1 MKQVIIIAFTC
12 LLLCTPLAALGEKP
26 TVLIIASYHNQYL
39 WQADYHAG
47 IVEKLGA
54 DYQVDLF
61 EMDTKRL
68 PKSEYKKRAQLAW
81 EHYENVKPQLVFLG
95 DDNALRYL
103 APKFV
108 ETETPVVYLGINN
121 NPKKYGASDQKNITG
136 VLERPLYKQSVKML
150 QGLLNKKPRKVL
162 FLFDDGVTTRA
173 VVSMTFK
180 NKTKLR
186 IHGVPVQVKRVG
198 TLKRWQETVLRAKD
212 DGFDA
217 IVTGGY
223 NTIKDDEGNHVPIA
237 QVGQWTNTHT
247 PVPMFSFWSFSV
259 AADQTI
265 GGLVLFGKSQGEKAG
280 ELALRILKEGVSPGE
295 IRPAVSEKGRYFFS
309 QTQLKKWG
317 LTLPEAIASKAEYV
331 D

>member
-1 MKQVIIIAFTC
+1 TTLVLAV
-12 LLLCTPLAALGEKP
+12 LCTPLAAMGERP
-26 TVLIIASYHNQYL
+26 TVLIIASYHKEYL
-39 WQADYHAG
+39 WQANYQAG
-47 IVEKLGA
+47 IMEKLGT
-54 DYQVDLF
+54 DYQVDIF

-81 EHYENVKPQLVFLG
+81 EYYEKVQPELVFLG

-103 APKFV
+103 TPKFA
-108 ETETPVVYLGINN
+108 ETDTPVVYLGINN
-121 NPKKYGASDQKNITG
+121 NPKKYGASDKKNITG
-136 VLERPLYKQSVKML
+136 VLERPLYKQSIKML
-150 QGLLNKKPRKVL
+150 QVLLDKKPRNVM

-173 VVSMTFK
+173 VVSMTFR

-198 TLKRWQETVLRAKD
+198 TLKRWQETVLSAKE

-223 NTIKDDEGNHVPIA
+223 NTIKDEQGQHVPIT
-237 QVGQWTNTHT
+237 QIGQWTNAHT

-317 LTLPEAIASKAEYV
+317 LTLPESIASKAEYV